1 MNKYKVFVNEPHLI
15 GNEKKY
21 LLKCLKDGFI
31 SSSGPFVKEFENK
44 FAKRVNRK
52 FAISVSNGTAALQLA
67 YEALNLKKKDE
78 VINKLSVKLN
88 DKREE
93 VYKLKNII
101 KTQHE
106 KDFAAAIGVEV
117 DN

>member
-1 MNKYKVFVNEPHLI
+1 MEKILI
-15 GNEKKY
+15 IQDLY
-21 LLKCLKDGFI
+21 AD
-31 SSSGPFVKEFENK
+31 
-44 FAKRVNRK
+44 
-52 FAISVSNGTAALQLA
+52 
-67 YEALNLKKKDE
+67 LKKKDE
-78 VINKLSVKLN
+78 IINKLSVKLN

>member
-1 MNKYKVFVNEPHLI
+1 MLPYHLQQAKKKMNKWEY
-15 GNEKKY
+15 KY
-21 LLKCLKDGFI
+21 LWEQEATK
-31 SSSGPFVKEFENK
+31 VENL
-44 FAKRVNRK
+44 
-52 FAISVSNGTAALQLA
+52 IDINGKNVFHIQELYAD
-67 YEALNLKKKDE
+67 LKKKDE

-88 DKREE
+88 EKRED
-93 VYKLKNII
+93 VLKLKNLI

>member
-1 MNKYKVFVNEPHLI
+1 MNKWEYKYQWE
-15 GNEKKY
+15 
-21 LLKCLKDGFI
+21 
-31 SSSGPFVKEFENK
+31 
-44 FAKRVNRK
+44 
-52 FAISVSNGTAALQLA
+52 TAAAQVENLIDINGKNTHHIQDLYA
-67 YEALNLKKKDE
+67 DLKKKDE

-93 VYKLKNII
+93 VYKLKNIL